1 MFATAEDLNER
12 RLRVLQ
18 LHVEELNR
26 QAGTREAA
34 LTLAQARVKELERLR
49 AASQPQERK
58 LFAKVE
64 QQQARRRPRNRG
76 SQPTSALFPPTAS
89 IFSLLSYALMRHAL
103 MCPALVC
110 SALVFVAAGGA
121 QAVA

>member
-76 SQPTSALFPPTAS
+76 WQPTSALFPPTAS
-89 IFSLLSYALMRHAL
+89 IFSLLSDALMRHAL
-103 MCPALVC
+103 MCPALMC

>member
-64 QQQARRRPRNRG
+64 QQQARRRPAQSWLAARIRPHLPCHRV
-76 SQPTSALFPPTAS
+76 S
-89 IFSLLSYALMRHAL
+89 
-103 MCPALVC
+103 CPRVICPRVL
-110 SALVFVAAGGA
+110 
-121 QAVA
+121 